1 MAAVLV
7 VEDDPDVL
15 ALLCDAIAAAGHAV
29 ECVGTYAE
37 GGDRLSAGTFDLVV
51 ANARLPDGSGIDLAD
66 KAMQQGAKAMIVTGH
81 PDAMQVLA
89 AQGRAFVRKPFRLD
103 EMVREIERLVGPATP

>member
-15 ALLCDAIAAAGHAV
+15 ALLCDAIATAGHAV

-37 GGDRLSAGTFDLVV
+37 GDDRLSSRGFDLVI

-66 KAMQQGAKAMIVTGH
+66 KAMQQGAKATVVTGD
-81 PDAMQVLA
+81 PDAMQLLT
-89 AQGRAFVRKPFRLD
+89 AQGRAFIRKPFRLD
-103 EMVREIERLVGPATP
+103 QVLREVERLVGPATP